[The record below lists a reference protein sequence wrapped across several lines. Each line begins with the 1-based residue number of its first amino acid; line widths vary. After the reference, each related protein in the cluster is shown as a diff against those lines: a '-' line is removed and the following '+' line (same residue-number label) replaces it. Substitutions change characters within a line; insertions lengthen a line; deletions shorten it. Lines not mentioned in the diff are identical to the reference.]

1 MKREEKQGVTLTA
14 KEFAKALRMEILVD
28 VGDLTFTSAAV
39 NRPGLLLTGYE
50 EYFAASRVQVFGKRE
65 VNYLNSLSEEERC
78 ARLDIVFSQKF
89 PCSVI
94 SRGQKVGEEYLHYAE
109 KHGVSLFRTT
119 RITADIVRTLSD
131 YLNNLLADTDSV
143 HGTLLDMFGTGVLIK
158 GRSGIGKSE
167 LAVELVHR
175 GHCLVSDDMVEL
187 KRVGE
192 TVYGKSPA
200 VTQYMTEIRG
210 VGIIDVRAIYGAG
223 AVLNEKEVEL
233 VLELENW
240 DDEKEYDRV
249 GNMQL
254 KESILDVKI
263 PKMVIPV
270 MPGRNLAVVAE
281 VAARAFTLKQAGFD
295 PLDELKKRMGQNE

>member
-28 VGDLTFTSAAV
+28 AGELTFTSAAV

-65 VNYLNSLSEEERC
+65 VNYLNSLSEEK
-78 ARLDIVFSQKF
+78 RLACLDTVFAQKF
-89 PCSVI
+89 PCLVI
-94 SRGQKVGEEYLHYAE
+94 SRGQKVGEEYLQCAE
-109 KHGVSLFRTT
+109 KYGVSLFRTT
-119 RITADIVRTLSD
+119 RITADVIRTLSD
-131 YLNNLLADTDSV
+131 YLNNLLADTDSI
-143 HGTLLDMFGTGVLIK
+143 HGTLLDMFGTGVLIT

-175 GHCLVSDDMVEL
+175 GHRLVSDDMVEL
-187 KRVGE
+187 KRIGE

-200 VTQYMTEIRG
+200 VTQYMMEIRG

-223 AVLNEKEVEL
+223 AVRNEKEVEL

-254 KESILDVKI
+254 RESLLDVKI

-281 VAARAFTLKQAGFD
+281 VAARAFTLKQAGFN